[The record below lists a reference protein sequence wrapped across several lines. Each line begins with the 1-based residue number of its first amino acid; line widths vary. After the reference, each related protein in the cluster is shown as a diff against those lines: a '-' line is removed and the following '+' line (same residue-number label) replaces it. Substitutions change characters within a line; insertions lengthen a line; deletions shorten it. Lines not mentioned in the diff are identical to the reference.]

1 MKKKTEQTV
10 DIKRPSWLKEVWRRL
25 KKNKVAMLGLVL
37 LFVILFV
44 LVFADLIV
52 PYDKAISQDIVNR
65 LQKPS
70 ATHWFGTD
78 GLGRDEFARII
89 HGARNSM
96 SIGIIATLGAL
107 VIGGLLGTIGAYCGG
122 KIDSVIMRLND
133 VMVAIPVILLAL
145 VIVSA
150 LGASLLNLIIA
161 ISAARV
167 PYFIRVIRSS
177 VLGIVDQEYIEA
189 AKAGGVSDV
198 TIIFRH
204 IIPNAVGTIIVQTTM
219 SISFLILQAATL
231 SFLGMG
237 IQAPAP
243 EWGYMLSEAKEFA
256 RSSGYLLLFP
266 GVCICMSALAFSLL
280 GDGLRDALDPRLKN

>member
-10 DIKRPSWLKEVWRRL
+10 DIKRPSRLKEVWRRL
-25 KKNKVAMLGLVL
+25 KKNKVAMMGLVL
-37 LFVILFV
+37 LIVILFV
-44 LVFADLIV
+44 LIFANFIV
-52 PYDKAISQDIVNR
+52 PYDKAISQDVVNR

-70 ATHWFGTD
+70 AEHWFGTD

-107 VIGGLLGTIGAYCGG
+107 VIGGMLGTIGAYCGG
-122 KIDSVIMRLND
+122 KIDNIIMRLND

-161 ISAARV
+161 ISVARV

-177 VLGIVDQEYIEA
+177 VLGIVDQEYVEA
-189 AKAGGVSDV
+189 AKAGGVSDI

-266 GVCICMSALAFSLL
+266 GVCICMAALAFNLL

>member
-1 MKKKTEQTV
+1 MENKTEQV
-10 DIKRPSWLKEVWRRL
+10 IEIKRQSQVKEVWRRL
-25 KKNKVAMLGLVL
+25 KKNKLAMVGLVL
-37 LFVILFV
+37 LVLILFV
-44 LVFADLIV
+44 VIFADLIV
-52 PYDKAISQDIVNR
+52 PYDKAIEQDIVNR
-65 LQKPS
+65 LQGPS
-70 ATHWFGTD
+70 AEHWFGTD

-107 VIGGLLGTIGAYCGG
+107 VIGGLLGTIGAYYGG
-122 KIDSVIMRLND
+122 KIDSIIMRFND
-133 VMVAIPVILLAL
+133 IMVAIPVILLAL

-150 LGASLLNLIIA
+150 LGASLMNLIIA
-161 ISAARV
+161 ISVARV

-177 VLGIVDQEYIEA
+177 VLGIVDQEFVEA
-189 AKAGGVSDV
+189 AKAGGVSDIK
-198 TIIFRH
+198 IIFRH
-204 IIPNAVGTIIVQTTM
+204 IIPNAIGTVIVQSTM

-256 RSSGYLLLFP
+256 RNSGYLLMFP
-266 GVCICMSALAFSLL
+266 GVCLCIAALSFNLL
-280 GDGLRDALDPRLKN
+280 GDGLRDALDPKLKN

>member
-1 MKKKTEQTV
+1 MEKKTGQAIE
-10 DIKRPSWLKEVWRRL
+10 IKRQSRVKEVWRRL
-25 KKNKVAMLGLVL
+25 KKNKLAMLGLALLVL
-37 LFVILFV
+37 ILFV
-44 LVFADLIV
+44 VIFADVIV
-52 PYDKAISQDIVNR
+52 PYDMAIENDVVNR

-70 ATHWFGTD
+70 AEHWFGTD

-96 SIGIIATLGAL
+96 SIGVIATLGAL
-107 VIGGLLGTIGAYCGG
+107 VVGGFLGTIGAYYGG
-122 KIDSVIMRLND
+122 KIDSIIMRFND
-133 VMVAIPVILLAL
+133 IMVAIPVILLAL

-150 LGASLLNLIIA
+150 LGASLVNLIIA
-161 ISAARV
+161 ISVARV

-177 VLGIVDQEYIEA
+177 VLGIVDQEFVEA
-189 AKAGGVSDV
+189 AKAGGVSDL

-204 IIPNAVGTIIVQTTM
+204 IIPNAIGTVIVQTTM

-256 RSSGYLLLFP
+256 RNSGYLLMFP
-266 GVCICMSALAFSLL
+266 GVCLCIAALSFNLL
-280 GDGLRDALDPRLKN
+280 GDGLRDALDPKLKN